1 LKRRLHRQV
10 HKPGEQLSAWSAQP
24 TVESSQGAR
33 VSLAVVGLALSL
45 GTASIL
51 VERQGRSPKAAP
63 VAISTQ
69 TLGTALAQNTEF
81 KYEQARAAI
90 ASGLLDEVRGPIV
103 HKVREDETL
112 WKLTQMYGVDA
123 AAIAVSNGVS
133 AATEL
138 KPGTR
143 LVVPPVNGLVH
154 RVKPGETLGA
164 IAGFYGVPAAEI
176 AKHSQLESLDF
187 LEIDRPLTIPGDLT
201 RLMAVREERAKERL
215 VAERDRLKQRLQEL
229 DGQFVPVSHDPL
241 AAQVQKAPKYT
252 TYRVVLGD
260 TIETIARRYGVRQSA
275 IVAANQLVD
284 PHWLPLNQELK
295 IPMIPPAGWE
305 TAAASKPVKE
315 IAGTLQEVERQIAA
329 KPIAVKAATPFDLS
343 VLPIALNETASA
355 SLTESLPWG
364 GLVSLAGLVPAAPAT
379 DIPAPN
385 VPAVDPA
392 VGTTATAPTPPAA
405 ATPVNPV
412 TSPVPSPIAS
422 VVATVL
428 PALVPVL
435 PVEQVEKVAPLVA
448 IARPSAEP
456 TPATRP
462 APVPVAAPN
471 LTEIAAA
478 LPTVVPASPA
488 AESEAPKVAAAL
500 PTSVPGAAL
509 KEQLT
514 AAPVVPLVPT
524 SAAEPAFKLAAEA
537 LLPSLPEAVTEMP
550 SAAATQTVALLP
562 AAEARMTSVELRRL
576 ELEVEQLSDR
586 VREAEQKARE
596 QESIKLAAAPTTPAL
611 GLDSQNRVVVQ
622 PSEFSAVSPQLPP
635 LAAANFLPDIN
646 DLGVSTE
653 FIWPA
658 QGILTSGFGWRWGR
672 IHQGIDIAGPVGTP
686 ILAAAAG
693 VVEFSGWN
701 DGGYGYM
708 VDIRHSDGTV
718 TRYAHNSAL
727 YVRSGQSVNQGQL
740 IAAMGSTGFS
750 TGPHLH
756 FEIRPNGGAAVD
768 PMTFLA
774 SRRR

>member
-1 LKRRLHRQV
+1 M
-10 HKPGEQLSAWSAQP
+10 
-24 TVESSQGAR
+24 
-33 VSLAVVGLALSL
+33 VGLALSL
-45 GTASIL
+45 GTAGIL
-51 VERQGRSPKAAP
+51 VERQGRSPKASP
-63 VAISTQ
+63 VATSTQ

-103 HKVREDETL
+103 HEVREDDTL

-138 KPGTR
+138 QPGTK

-164 IAGFYGVPAAEI
+164 IASFYGVPAAEI
-176 AKHSQLESLDF
+176 AKHSQLESPDF

-201 RLMAVREERAKERL
+201 QLMAVREEHAKERL

-229 DGQFVPVSHDPL
+229 DGQFVSVSHNPL
-241 AAQVQKAPKYT
+241 AAQIQKAPKYT

-260 TIETIARRYGVRQSA
+260 TLETIARRYGVRQSA
-275 IVAANQLVD
+275 IIAANQLAD
-284 PHWLPLNQELK
+284 PHWLPLDQELK
-295 IPMIPPAGWE
+295 IPMTQPAGWE
-305 TAAASKPVKE
+305 TAAVSKPAKE
-315 IAGTLQEVERQIAA
+315 IASTLQEVERQIAA
-329 KPIAVKAATPFDLS
+329 KPIAVKAATPLDLS

-355 SLTESLPWG
+355 EALPWS
-364 GLVSLAGLVPAAPAT
+364 GLVSLAGLLPEIPAADAK
-379 DIPAPN
+379 
-385 VPAVDPA
+385 
-392 VGTTATAPTPPAA
+392 PAA
-405 ATPVNPV
+405 ATASPAV
-412 TSPVPSPIAS
+412 TPASPVAS
-422 VVATVL
+422 VVSTVL
-428 PALVPVL
+428 PALVP

-456 TPATRP
+456 TPATSP
-462 APVPVAAPN
+462 EPISVAPPS
-471 LTEIAAA
+471 LTETTAT
-478 LPTVVPASPA
+478 LPTVAPASPA
-488 AESEAPKVAAAL
+488 AEPTAPKVAAAL
-500 PTSVPGAAL
+500 PASVPAAAL

-514 AAPVVPLVPT
+514 AAPVVPLVPA
-524 SAAEPAFKLAAEA
+524 SAAEPAVKLAAEA
-537 LLPSLPEAVTEMP
+537 LLPSPPEAVTEMP
-550 SAAATQTVALLP
+550 SAASTQTIALLP

-576 ELEVEQLSDR
+576 ELEVEQLGDR

-596 QESIKLAAAPTTPAL
+596 QEQVKLAAAPTTPAL
-611 GLDSQNRVVVQ
+611 GLDRQNRVVVQ

-646 DLGVSTE
+646 DLGVSRG

-672 IHQGIDIAGPVGTP
+672 VHQGIDIAGPVGTP

-708 VDIRHSDGTV
+708 IDIRHSDGTV

-727 YVRSGQSVNQGQL
+727 YVRSGQSVNQGQP

-768 PMTFLA
+768 PMAFLA